1 MGAMSHRVQNALVV
15 GFAVLAAVAIF
26 FAFSNVRGDGSGIR
40 PAGVTPTTI
49 PQTTTTGP
57 ATEGG
62 TATDGADTD
71 TGDDATTTVTA
82 APTTT
87 AEPEPAEPVDALEH
101 GRTVLADLDEPVVL
115 AVLGDSTSN
124 LVGQWVHAWG
134 EQIAAQ
140 RPVSLS
146 HWDEQSGRAYHVPW
160 VFDSGT
166 EAAPATIWS
175 GSIAAATP
183 ATARA
188 LLPAI
193 VPERPD
199 LAVYNYGHSLQ
210 ADEVEQQFTKLHD
223 ALESLYGPVP
233 TVVVLQ
239 NPQVEDENAAVRQA
253 IRDWAE
259 SNDHAVIDVA
269 AEFEVAAWP
278 LLIDRTQPSQQGQQ
292 VWLATMLAALGPDS

>member
-1 MGAMSHRVQNALVV
+1 MSRRGQDAFLV
-15 GFAVLAAVAIF
+15 GMAVLAAATILVA
-26 FAFSNVRGDGSGIR
+26 FANVRGATT
-40 PAGVTPTTI
+40 AGTGNMTSPPVS
-49 PQTTTTGP
+49 TTGP
-57 ATEGG
+57 EGG
-62 TATDGADTD
+62 PPSPDAGAEAPPDAPT
-71 TGDDATTTVTA
+71 DATTTVTA

-210 ADEVEQQFTKLHD
+210 ADEVEQQFTELHD